1 MREKL
6 PCYAS
11 AAFGLE
17 GLVAGELR
25 ELKLADV
32 KAENGG
38 VRFSASPEDLFL
50 CNLRLHFCDR
60 VFILAAEAVCGP
72 EDIILSS
79 DTVVFCEGVILGK
92 PRDEEEAFRMLKK
105 LSGRTHTVCT
115 AVALRKA
122 GRTHEVCSQT
132 NVTFRELTDDQIR
145 RYVSTGEPMDK
156 AGAYGIQGKGAL
168 LVKGIE
174 GDYFTV
180 VGLPVSKL
188 AQLFEELSI
197 L

>member
-1 MREKL
+1 ML
-6 PCYAS
+6 ILAS
-11 AAFGLE
+11 RSPRRQ
-17 GLVAGELR
+17 EL
-25 ELKLADV
+25 
-32 KAENGG
+32 
-38 VRFSASPEDLFL
+38 
-50 CNLRLHFCDR
+50 LRLLGVPFECRPTDCDESCSLIHPADHALEIAR
-60 VFILAAEAVCGP
+60 RKALAAEAVCSP

-115 AVALRKA
+115 AVALRKE

-132 NVTFRELTDDQIR
+132 NVTFRDLTDDQIR
-145 RYVSTGEPMDK
+145 RYVATGEPMDK

-168 LVKGIE
+168 LVEGIQ